1 MILYSKNYW
10 GLPLLWRIYGSA
22 FPRTLPFALVSG
34 VITLILEWTVA
45 EDKDG
50 VPSTAR
56 RWWEHPYP
64 YQTFAFIVGFM
75 LVFRSNFGY
84 GRYWEGRTTLQLM
97 SAKWSD
103 AVIQVLNFDFGTLP
117 PDLDDEGK
125 RRARRFGDTFV
136 HLMSLLHAVAVQNLR
151 KDWELDNLR
160 PHDQGQPEPPMDPRY
175 IKDATKK
182 GMRYMTV
189 SDFTH
194 LRSGKNHIKLYN
206 SIMPLGVVGGITE
219 DEFVGLGKDLKDS
232 GDEDPGGLSRGAR
245 LSNGVVVPGPAE
257 RVQVVMSWVH
267 QIVLER
273 RREGGLAIEPPILTR
288 VYQVLSEGMLG
299 YEQSRKIM
307 DTPFPFPWVQF
318 VTVCLLLYALT
329 VPIVISA
336 YITEDW
342 LAFLLTIFA
351 VMTYYALNEVAR
363 DLEDPYVYD
372 PNDLPM
378 ARHQYAFNERIL
390 SLSGT
395 KRPFSPTELGIAR
408 LRTIVRR
415 DKKPDGRQVELPLR
429 DRHPT
434 NVPSMPSVPSS
445 QENRIGGVSSVDV
458 RLFANNEEPDL
469 NQVLALQLSPHESR
483 TGSQ

>member
-1 MILYSKNYW
+1 MILYTKNYW

-22 FPRTLPFALVSG
+22 FPRTIPFALISG
-34 VITLILEWTVA
+34 VIALILEWTVG

-50 VPSTAR
+50 RPSTAR
-56 RWWEHPYP
+56 EWWQDPYP

-84 GRYWEGRTTLQLM
+84 GRYWEGRSTLQVM

-103 AVIQVLNFDFGTLP
+103 VVTQVLNFDMGTLP
-117 PDLDDEGK
+117 ADLDDEGK

-136 HLMSLLHAVAVQNLR
+136 HLISLLHAVALQSLR
-151 KDWELDNLR
+151 RDWELSNLR

-175 IKDATKK
+175 IKDAVKK
-182 GMRYMTV
+182 GLNFMSV
-189 SDFTH
+189 SDITH
-194 LRSGKNHIKLYN
+194 LRSGLTHVRTYN
-206 SIMPLGVVGGITE
+206 AITPLGVVGGITD
-219 DEFVGLGKDLKDS
+219 DEFVGMGIDVKDMGAD
-232 GDEDPGGLSRGAR
+232 DPGVLSRGAR
-245 LSNGVVVPGPAE
+245 LSNGAQVPGPAE

-267 QIVLER
+267 QIIQER
-273 RREGGLAIEPPILTR
+273 QREGGLAIEGPILAR
-288 VYQVLSEGMLG
+288 AYQVLSEGMLG

-329 VPIVISA
+329 VPIVISS

-342 LAFLLTIFA
+342 LAFMLTIFA

-415 DKKPDGRQVELPLR
+415 DQTNNSMVALPTFSGFAHDTVGSPR
-429 DRHPT
+429 P
-434 NVPSMPSVPSS
+434 PISM
-445 QENRIGGVSSVDV
+445 IGGKAPRMDLQ
-458 RLFANNEEPDL
+458 LFATGGGPDL
-469 NQVLALQLSPHESR
+469 DQVLSLHGAHH
-483 TGSQ
+483 